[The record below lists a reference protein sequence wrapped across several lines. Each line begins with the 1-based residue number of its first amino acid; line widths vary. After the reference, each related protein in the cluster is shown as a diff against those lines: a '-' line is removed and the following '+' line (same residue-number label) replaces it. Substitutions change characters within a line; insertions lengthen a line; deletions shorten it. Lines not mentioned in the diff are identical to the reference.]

1 MWAKVKI
8 DCCGMQYRELMPLP
22 PQLTA
27 IDVFQSLP
35 RASAE
40 AGAQASRIV
49 DSRSRRRMCL

>member
-1 MWAKVKI
+1 
-8 DCCGMQYRELMPLP
+8 MQYRELMPLP